1 MRGVAGN
8 IHSCSL
14 EVSLL
19 IPTVALFHVPSLE
32 LFALTSTVLL
42 SRVVKKKNATLGI
55 FYVKNNSIL
64 FIIKSEYL

>member
-42 SRVVKKKNATLGI
+42 SRVVKKNATLGI
-55 FYVKNNSIL
+55 FYVKKNSIL

>member
-1 MRGVAGN
+1 MWGVAGN

-32 LFALTSTVLL
+32 LFALTSMVLL
-42 SRVVKKKNATLGI
+42 SRVVKKNATLGI
-55 FYVKNNSIL
+55 FYVKKNSIL
-64 FIIKSEYL
+64 FIIKSEYF

>member
-8 IHSCSL
+8 IHNCSL

-42 SRVVKKKNATLGI
+42 SRVVKKKMQHLAFFMLKRTV
-55 FYVKNNSIL
+55 FYL
-64 FIIKSEYL
+64 

>member
-1 MRGVAGN
+1 MQGVAGN

-42 SRVVKKKNATLGI
+42 SRVVKKNATLGI
-55 FYVKNNSIL
+55 FYVKKNSIL
-64 FIIKSEYL
+64 FIIKSEYF

>member
-1 MRGVAGN
+1 MQGVAGN

-42 SRVVKKKNATLGI
+42 SRVVKKNATLGI
-55 FYVKNNSIL
+55 FYVKKNSIL

>member
-14 EVSLL
+14 EVSLS

-32 LFALTSTVLL
+32 LFALISTVLL
-42 SRVVKKKNATLGI
+42 SRVVKKNATLGI
-55 FYVKNNSIL
+55 FL
-64 FIIKSEYL
+64 C

>member
-14 EVSLL
+14 EVSLS

-32 LFALTSTVLL
+32 LFALISMVLL
-42 SRVVKKKNATLGI
+42 SRVVKKKCNTWHFFMLKRTV
-55 FYVKNNSIL
+55 FYL
-64 FIIKSEYL
+64 